1 MNHTTKRNF
10 HIPSQY
16 LGVNLVLLSNSS
28 FNDLLNQIID
38 DDNYAGDFTWS
49 LSNDDNGSFVFD
61 KNCHV
66 TATSDAHISITP
78 QNSTFYVY
86 VLQADG
92 TTISSNDTITLS
104 NGMTLLYWEDRGTT
118 TTDSFTPV
126 DVPIYNQKRV
136 AKANPD
142 ATTFEYWGLEK
153 GGAAY
158 STAKMYYAPYIYMLQ
173 DEVTPT
179 TDYEWGST
187 TQSSVYKV
195 DLHPELYSSV
205 GMTLLGSDPLSAEQ
219 LLLDCKQDNPNYA
232 IACSNALLSVSGETS
247 FSNTYKNVVCD
258 GVNLFYLSE
267 DSDTGYTGYVN
278 HLVHATDGRYQI
290 HVNIAY
296 KADGSNQL
304 RYTYNRSK
312 GFITSVLSPM
322 QLSSWS
328 NQTTGDYYFGPT
340 LLASSISHSAAKNAI
355 WIGVNLNQ
363 ESNGTTYV
371 LNPPTYSTNSSGQ
384 IVVTNSN
391 NTGVYFCF
399 CPNQITPNV
408 YSTVW
413 YQKIIANKSFT
424 FTNTSIKSV
433 SGMFVAQGD
442 INSISKMS
450 SSASTPTWYHSQF
463 SFVTLKNTTAQ
474 AVTATITRKNTD
486 GSTDSLS
493 YTIEANSSKDLYGAN
508 AYLTAT
514 FTTGTQ
520 TSSAVS
526 TYCPKTANDLMPTV
540 EYTDSS
546 ITATNPYW
554 KYGFTLQYYLDGH
567 WYNASTSEITLSRA
581 VTKCRIIKDAIV
593 GTEVSI
599 PANVYILGTP
609 VYKWDKEYTSRV
621 NVCSPASTY
630 IKSVTFDSGE
640 TIDWTGYVQISTTG
654 TQTIEKY
661 HAIVSAT
668 DTSGNVIT
676 FSNPIPVSGPV
687 KASFITNHATIVY
700 PYTNTW
706 TGYYV
711 VHYTNGTSTKVS
723 LGDTYVDPFP
733 IDISA
738 YSDLGQYLQ
747 SVELTLTSTKA
758 PSGNIP
764 YVHTFTYH
772 Q

>member
-1 MNHTTKRNF
+1 MSHTIKRNF
-10 HIPSQY
+10 YIPTQY
-16 LGVNLVLLSNSS
+16 IGVNLTSLGSDS
-28 FNDLLNQIID
+28 FGTLINQMVNDND
-38 DDNYAGDFTWS
+38 YAGKITWS
-49 LSNDDNGSFVFD
+49 LKGSGSFVFD
-61 KNCHV
+61 KNCHI
-66 TATSDAHISITP
+66 TAASDTTILITP
-78 QNSTFYVY
+78 EDSNVYVY
-86 VLQADG
+86 ALDTNGVTLCSNIIV
-92 TTISSNDTITLS
+92 TIS
-104 NGMTLLYWEDRGTT
+104 NGMTLLYWEDRSTT
-118 TTDSFTPV
+118 TADSFTPV

-136 AKANPD
+136 AKANPN

-158 STAKMYYAPYIYMLQ
+158 SSAKMYYAPYIYMLQ

-195 DLHPELYSSV
+195 DLHPELYSSA
-205 GMTLLGSDPLSAEQ
+205 GMTLLGTDPLSAEQ
-219 LLLDCKQDNPNYA
+219 LLLNCKQDNPNYA
-232 IACSNALLSVSGETS
+232 VACSNSLIDISSDTS
-247 FSNTYKNVVCD
+247 LRNAYKNVVCD
-258 GVNLFYLSE
+258 GINLFYLQE
-267 DSDTGYTGYVN
+267 DTDYGYTGTVN
-278 HLVHATDGRYQI
+278 HLVHSTDGRYQL

-296 KADGSNQL
+296 KEDGSSQL
-304 RYTYNRSK
+304 RYTYNRSS
-312 GFITSVLSPM
+312 GFITSLLSPM

-340 LLASSISHSAAKNAI
+340 LLPSSTSHGAAKNSI
-355 WIGVNLNQ
+355 WVGVNLNQ
-363 ESNGTTYV
+363 ESNGTTYA

-391 NTGVYFCF
+391 NSGVYFCF

-408 YSTVW
+408 YSIVW
-413 YQKIIANKSFT
+413 YQKIVANGSFT
-424 FTNTSIKSV
+424 FTNTSIKSI
-433 SGMFVAQGD
+433 SGMFVAQSYT
-442 INSISKMS
+442 NSISKMS
-450 SSASTPTWYHSQF
+450 SSASVPTWYHSQF

-474 AVTATITRKNTD
+474 SVTAAVTRKNAD
-486 GSTDSLS
+486 GSTNYLS
-493 YTIEANSSKDLYGAN
+493 YTIAANSSVNLYGAN
-508 AYLTAT
+508 AYLSAT
-514 FTTGTQ
+514 FTTGSQ
-520 TSSAVS
+520 KSSVVS
-526 TYCPKTANDLMPTV
+526 TYCPQTANDLKPVV
-540 EYTDSS
+540 EYSDTS

-554 KYGFTLQYYLDGH
+554 AYGFTLEYYLDGH
-567 WYNASTSEITLSRA
+567 WYSASTSEVALSRA
-581 VTKCRIIKDAIV
+581 VTKCRITKDAIT

-609 VYKWDKEYTSRV
+609 VYKWDKEYSSRV
-621 NVCSPASTY
+621 NICSPASSY

-654 TQTIEKY
+654 TQTIDKY

-668 DTSGNVIT
+668 DTSGNVIA

-687 KASFITNHATIVY
+687 AASFTIGHATIVY

-706 TGYYV
+706 TGYYI

-723 LGDTYVDPFP
+723 LGDTYIDPFP

-747 SVELTLTSTKA
+747 SVELVLTGTKA